1 MNELSYHRKYYIKN
15 KSKILEKQ
23 KTKRLDPSFKIKMTT
38 YYKNYYL
45 KNKEKEFIK
54 TNQLLDDNDSN
65 INKCLNLK
73 QKLNKKPV
81 IQAKFIRKTVIVN
94 FD

>member
-1 MNELSYHRKYYIKN
+1 MDNTSDLSYHRKYYIKN

-45 KNKEKEFIK
+45 KNKDRILE
-54 TNQLLDDNDSN
+54 
-65 INKCLNLK
+65 NKCLNPK
-73 QKLNKKPV
+73 QNIRKKEV
-81 IQAKFIRKTVIVN
+81 IQAQFIRKTTVIK

>member
-1 MNELSYHRKYYIKN
+1 MEELSYHRKYYIKN

-45 KNKEKEFIK
+45 KNKDKILEKKCLNPKE
-54 TNQLLDDNDSN
+54 N
-65 INKCLNLK
+65 INKK
-73 QKLNKKPV
+73 EV
-81 IQAKFIRKTVIVN
+81 IQAKFIRKTIVIN